1 VAYTQ
6 GDKILTDHY
15 NTFVSGDPLFGV
27 KNNNVNNIN
36 SLWGSGSGD
45 RGYGQSTIIGE
56 VSASNIVTAPQW
68 ATLLTRANAMAS
80 HQGSALGAATSPT
93 GGDLITAITAIQAN
107 LDLLATNR
115 QDAIAT
121 GTSDT
126 ITASDGTGW
135 ALTSTHRIDVLFS
148 TADHAR
154 YFFNAGGHIDVT
166 FSRVGGAGSSK
177 ELDWDDQIGG
187 GLLGDFGTTS
197 IYSHATRKVGGTG
210 PYGGGTEN
218 VEHGIG
224 YYELDA
230 PGIEIHR
237 QFASGSVYT
246 SNKVNIIASVNGPQ
260 GVNNDNGSLVSIV
273 GETLDPAATGDP
285 ITGTMNMQVL
295 VRYPSTTFLTEAA
308 WGSIAFQNVGVTQV

>member
-6 GDKILTDHY
+6 GNKILTDHY

-36 SLWGSGSGD
+36 SLWGLGSGD
-45 RGYGQSTIIGE
+45 RGYGQSTILGE
-56 VSASNIVTAPQW
+56 VAVSNTVTATQW
-68 ATLLTRANAMAS
+68 ATLLTRTNSMAS
-80 HQGSALGAATSPT
+80 HQGSALTATISPT
-93 GGDLITAITAIQAN
+93 GGDIIEAITAIQGN
-107 LDLLATNR
+107 IDLLATNR

-121 GTSDT
+121 GTSDN
-126 ITASDGTGW
+126 IVASDGTGW

-154 YFFNAGGHIDVT
+154 YFFNAGGQLEIT

-177 ELDWDDQIGG
+177 ELDWDDQGGG
-187 GLLGDFGTTS
+187 GLLGDFGTT
-197 IYSHATRKVGGTG
+197 IIGSHHTTKTGGTG

-218 VEHGIG
+218 TEYGIG
-224 YYELDA
+224 YYELDLV
-230 PGIEIHR
+230 GIEVHR

-246 SNKVNIIASVNGPQ
+246 SNKVNITASVNGPQ
-260 GVNNDNGSLVSIV
+260 GVNNDNGSLVSII
-273 GETLDPAATGDP
+273 GECLDPSASGDP
-285 ITGTMNMQVL
+285 ITGTMNMLVL

-308 WGSIAFQNVGVTQV
+308 WGSIAFQNVGVTQA